1 MSQYIIAVDPG
12 REKCG
17 LAVVE
22 SNEDAVLQRVV
33 ETTELVSCV
42 RQLAEQ
48 YATLTVILGDGT
60 AHKQAETELR
70 GVQVGDK
77 LLNVELINEKHS
89 TEEARH
95 LYWKYNPP
103 KGLKRLI
110 PVSMQVPPE
119 PVDGYVAIILA
130 HRYLRGGRR

>member
-17 LAVVE
+17 IAVVE
-22 SNEDAVLQRVV
+22 SNEDVVLQQVV
-33 ETTELVSCV
+33 ETSELVSCV
-42 RQLAEQ
+42 RRLAEQ
-48 YATLTVILGDGT
+48 YATFTVLLGDGT

-77 LLNVELINEKHS
+77 LLTVELVDEKHS

>member
-48 YATLTVILGDGT
+48 YAAFTVILGDGT

>member
-1 MSQYIIAVDPG
+1 MSQYIIAIDPG

-77 LLNVELINEKHS
+77 LLNVELIDEKHS

>member
-17 LAVVE
+17 IAVVN

-33 ETTELVSCV
+33 ETSELVSCV

-60 AHKQAETELR
+60 AHKRAETELR

-110 PVSMQVPPE
+110 PVSMQVPLE

-130 HRYLRGGRR
+130 RRYLRDGRR

>member
-17 LAVVE
+17 IAVVR
-22 SNEDAVLQRVV
+22 SSEDAVLQQVV
-33 ETTELVSCV
+33 ETSELVSCV
-42 RQLAEQ
+42 RKLAEQ
-48 YATLTVILGDGT
+48 YDTLTVVLGDGT
-60 AHKQAETELR
+60 AHQQAEKELTNVR
-70 GVQVGDK
+70 AADK
-77 LLNVELINEKHS
+77 LLNIELVDEKHS

>member
-17 LAVVE
+17 IAVVN
-22 SNEDAVLQRVV
+22 STEDAVLQRVV
-33 ETTELVSCV
+33 ETTELVNCV

-60 AHKQAETELR
+60 AHKQAENELR

-89 TEEARH
+89 TEEARY
-95 LYWKYNPP
+95 LYWKNNPP

-130 HRYLRGGRR
+130 RRYLRGGRR

>member
-17 LAVVE
+17 VAVVR
-22 SNEDAVLQRVV
+22 SSEDAVLQQVV
-33 ETTELVSCV
+33 ETAELVSCV
-42 RQLAEQ
+42 RKLAEQ

-60 AHKQAETELR
+60 AHKQAENELT
-70 GVQVGDK
+70 GVRVGDK
-77 LLNVELINEKHS
+77 LLNIELVDEKHS

-130 HRYLRGGRR
+130 HRYLRGGSR

>member
-17 LAVVE
+17 IAVVN
-22 SNEDAVLQRVV
+22 SSEDAVLQRVV
-33 ETTELVSCV
+33 ETSELVSCV
-42 RQLAEQ
+42 RQLAEH
-48 YATLTVILGDGT
+48 YDTLTVILGDGT

>member
-17 LAVVE
+17 IAVVN
-22 SNEDAVLQRVV
+22 SSEDAVLQRVV

-42 RQLAEQ
+42 RQLAER
-48 YATLTVILGDGT
+48 YAALTVILGDGT
-60 AHKQAETELR
+60 AHQQAETELR

>member
-17 LAVVE
+17 IAVVRSSE
-22 SNEDAVLQRVV
+22 EAVLQQVV

-42 RQLAEQ
+42 RKLAEQ
-48 YATLTVILGDGT
+48 FDTLTVVLGDGT
-60 AHKQAETELR
+60 AHKQAEDELTSI
-70 GVQVGDK
+70 QVGDK
-77 LLNVELINEKHS
+77 LLTVELVDEKHS

-103 KGLKRLI
+103 KGLKRLL

>member
-17 LAVVE
+17 IAVVE
-22 SNEDAVLQRVV
+22 SNEDAVLQQVV
-33 ETTELVSCV
+33 ETSELVSCV
-42 RQLAEQ
+42 RRLAEQ
-48 YATLTVILGDGT
+48 YATFTVILGDGT
-60 AHKQAETELR
+60 AHKQAEIELR

>member
-17 LAVVE
+17 IAVVHNKE
-22 SNEDAVLQRVV
+22 GAVLQQVV
-33 ETTELVSCV
+33 ETANLVNCV
-42 RQLAEQ
+42 RNLADQ
-48 YATLTVILGDGT
+48 YDTTTVVLGDGT
-60 AHKQAETELR
+60 AHKQAEDELTSAR
-70 GVQVGDK
+70 IEDRP
-77 LLNVELINEKHS
+77 LTVELVDEKHS
-89 TEEARH
+89 TEEARQ
-95 LYWKYNPP
+95 LYWKHNPP

>member
-17 LAVVE
+17 IAVVE
-22 SNEDAVLQRVV
+22 SSEDAVLQRVV
-33 ETTELVSCV
+33 ETSELVSCV

-130 HRYLRGGRR
+130 RRYLRGGRR

>member
-1 MSQYIIAVDPG
+1 MSQYIIAIDPG

>member
-17 LAVVE
+17 IAVVHNKE
-22 SNEDAVLQRVV
+22 GAVLQQVV
-33 ETTELVSCV
+33 ETANLVNCV
-42 RQLAEQ
+42 RQLAER
-48 YATLTVILGDGT
+48 YATTTVILGDGT
-60 AHKQAETELR
+60 AHKQAEDELTGAR
-70 GVQVGDK
+70 IEDRPLSVK
-77 LLNVELINEKHS
+77 LVDEKHS

-95 LYWKYNPP
+95 LYWKHNPP

>member
-1 MSQYIIAVDPG
+1 MSQYIIAIDPG

-77 LLNVELINEKHS
+77 LLNVELIDEKHS

-103 KGLKRLI
+103 KGMKRLI